1 MFWPL
6 EGMPAILR
14 YVSYMMPFTLPSISV
29 RNIMAKGYSFF
40 DESVLIGFAVVG
52 IWTFAGVFLG
62 LKALQMRKYS
72 RNT

>member
-14 YVSYMMPFTLPSISV
+14 YISYCMPFTLPSISV
-29 RNIMAKGYSFF
+29 RNIMAKGYSFC
-40 DESVLIGFAVVG
+40 DQTVLVGFGVVSL
-52 IWTFAGVFLG
+52 WTVAGVFLG
-62 LKALQMRKYS
+62 LKALQVCKYS

>member
-14 YVSYMMPFTLPSISV
+14 YVSYLMPFTLPSISV
-29 RNIMAKGYSFF
+29 RNVMAKGYSFL
-40 DESVLIGFAVVG
+40 EPSVLTGFGVVT
-52 IWTFAGVFLG
+52 IWTVLGVFLG
-62 LKALQMRKYS
+62 LKTLQTKKYS

>member
-14 YVSYMMPFTLPSISV
+14 YISYLMPFTLPSISV

-40 DESVLIGFAVVG
+40 DESVLIGIGVVL
-52 IWTFAGVFLG
+52 IWTVAGVLLG
-62 LKALQMRKYS
+62 LKALQLRKYS

>member
-14 YVSYMMPFTLPSISV
+14 YISFMMPFTLPSISV
-29 RNIMAKGYSFF
+29 RNILAKGYGLC
-40 DESVLIGFAVVG
+40 EPTVLTGLAVVA
-52 IWTFAGVFLG
+52 IWTIAGVYLG
-62 LKALQMRKYS
+62 LRALQLRKYS